1 MVWFFERDGAFL
13 RCETREVDMG
23 TWELVLV
30 DADGRECV
38 ERFADQGELVRR
50 ERALLE
56 QLRSTGWC
64 GPHGRLI

>member
-1 MVWFFERDGAFL
+1 MVWFFERDDAFL
-13 RCETREVDMG
+13 RCETREGGMG
-23 TWELVLV
+23 TWELVIV
-30 DADGRECV
+30 EADGRESV
-38 ERFADQGELVRR
+38 ERFADQRELVQR